1 MVEATHIEKWT
12 QHQQQGYSSFILKVV
27 QQQTK
32 SGSLKLSRSVG
43 NFDKI
48 WSTCRQHEIQ
58 YSE

>member
-1 MVEATHIEKWT
+1 MVKATHMKKWT

-32 SGSLKLSRSVG
+32 SGSPKLSCSVG

-48 WSTCRQHEIQ
+48 QSTCGQHEIL
-58 YSE
+58 YPE